1 MINKLSMPRVQAF
14 DLLRGYLLLVI
25 LVDHLY
31 KFPGFFD
38 VFTGRGRLWVSAAE
52 GFFLISGVMVGL
64 VRGGEMGLGRARQV
78 YQKIL
83 QRALAIYIWSVS
95 LTLFYTFLG
104 NGIKQYVPVKP
115 EIIGDASFWQVVW
128 STITLRYSYG
138 WADFLNY
145 YAVFLLGA
153 ILVLFLL
160 NKGKALVVLF
170 LSIGLWFLRG
180 NNFYFAWQILFV
192 VGIVIGYLFR
202 ELEKKFIA
210 LSSIFRFILC
220 AVFSFVTIGTLIV
233 SVGIVY
239 FSGFATALPLLNIVG
254 ENADVLFD
262 KMTLAPGRLILA
274 MVWFTTFFVFI
285 RRYENFF
292 VTHLAWLLLPIG
304 RNSLSI
310 YVFQS
315 VLIYALYPILSA
327 PSGFFVNFLINFFS
341 IVLVWLMALYF
352 TRHRFTFLKMVV

>member
-1 MINKLSMPRVQAF
+1 MVREPSTRRVQVF

-38 VFTGRGRLWVSAAE
+38 LFTGRGHLWVSAAE

-64 VRGGEMGLGRARQV
+64 VRGGEMRLGTARQV
-78 YQKIL
+78 YQKL
-83 QRALAIYIWSVS
+83 LRRALTIYIWSVS

-104 NGIKQYVPVKP
+104 NGIKQYVHVKP

-160 NKGKALVVLF
+160 NKGKAWVVLF

-180 NNFYFAWQILFV
+180 NNFYLAWQILFM
-192 VGIVIGYLFR
+192 VGIVIGYFFLTF
-202 ELEKKFIA
+202 EKKFVA
-210 LSSIFRFILC
+210 LSSRLRLVLC
-220 AVFSFVTIGTLIV
+220 VVLLSITISTLIT
-233 SVGIVY
+233 SVLVVY
-239 FSGFATALPLLNIVG
+239 FSGFATALPLLNMVS
-254 ENADVLFD
+254 ENTIIWFD
-262 KMTLAPGRLILA
+262 KMTLAPGRLVLA
-274 MVWFTTFFVFI
+274 MIWFTTLFVFV

-292 VTHLAWLLLPIG
+292 VTYLGWLLLPIG

-315 VLIYALYPILSA
+315 VLIYALYPVLFA
-327 PSGFFVNFLINFFS
+327 PSGFLVNFLINFFS